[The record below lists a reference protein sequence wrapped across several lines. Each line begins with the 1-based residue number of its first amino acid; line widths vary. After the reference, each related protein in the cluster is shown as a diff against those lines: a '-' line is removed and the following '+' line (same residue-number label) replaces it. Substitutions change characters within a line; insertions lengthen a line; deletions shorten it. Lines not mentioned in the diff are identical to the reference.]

1 MTGALAEAHR
11 EKIGTGRRESLEL
24 RAAGVWFIVDNLL
37 IAYSGVNEDCPA
49 TSAKN
54 MPSPPDIRPATARQ
68 NESAIELLQQHSL
81 TTLVLREL
89 ERQIVS
95 GEVGAGTK
103 LSEADIAS
111 QLRVSRGPVREAF
124 RALEQSGLVRTEKN
138 RGVFVRQLSL
148 GEANEIYE
156 VRAALDALIG
166 RLAAQRIR
174 PEQMAQLRDLVK
186 RMQAAGRARDAD
198 AYFPLNIEF
207 HETLAQAAGNVALL
221 THYRR
226 VVNELSLFR
235 RETLKRNV
243 ANIPISTRDHE
254 AIVNAV
260 DKGDA
265 ALAEQLLYKHVIDS
279 RERLH
284 KALQAPAAAPTR
296 SPRAA

>member
-1 MTGALAEAHR
+1 M
-11 EKIGTGRRESLEL
+11 
-24 RAAGVWFIVDNLL
+24 
-37 IAYSGVNEDCPA
+37 PA
-49 TSAKN
+49 TK
-54 MPSPPDIRPATARQ
+54 DIRPTSGQRTARQ

-95 GEVGAGTK
+95 GELATGAK
-103 LSEADIAS
+103 LNEADLAA

-138 RGVFVRQLSL
+138 RGVFVRELSL
-148 GEANEIYE
+148 DEACEIYE

-166 RLAAQRIR
+166 RLAAQRIL
-174 PEQMAQLRDLVK
+174 PEQKAHLRELIR
-186 RMQAAGRARDAD
+186 RMQAAARARDAD

-207 HETLAQAAGNVALL
+207 HEVLAQAAGNHALL

-226 VVNELSLFR
+226 VVNELNLYR
-235 RETLKRNV
+235 RETLKRN
-243 ANIPISTRDHE
+243 AAHIPISTRDHE

-265 ALAEQLLYKHVIDS
+265 ELAERLLRQHVIDS
-279 RERLH
+279 RERLLLAMR
-284 KALQAPAAAPTR
+284 KPASAAA
-296 SPRAA
+296 A